1 MAGSVNKV
9 ILVGN
14 VGKDPE
20 IRSTQSG
27 GKIANLTVATS
38 ESWKDRNT
46 GERKERTEW
55 HRVAVMSA
63 PLAEVVE
70 KYVKKGSKL
79 YLEGQLQ
86 TRKWTDQSGQERYT
100 TEVVISGFGSQLV
113 MLDSRPS
120 DGAQPAPQQQS
131 QPRQQPK
138 PQPSEPAYDDLDDSV
153 PF

>member
-9 ILVGN
+9 TLLGN

-38 ESWKDRNT
+38 ESWKDRQS

-55 HRVAVMSA
+55 HRVSVMSA

-86 TRKWTDQSGQERYT
+86 TRKWTDQSGQDRYT
-100 TEVVISGFGSQLV
+100 TEVVLSGFGSQLV
-113 MLDSRPS
+113 MLDGRPS

-138 PQPSEPAYDDLDDSV
+138 QQQEPAFDDSDV

>member
-9 ILVGN
+9 TLLGN

-20 IRSTQSG
+20 VRSTQSG

-100 TEVVISGFGSQLV
+100 TEVVLSGFGGQLV
-113 MLDSRPS
+113 MLDSRSS
-120 DGAQPAPQQQS
+120 DGAQPAPQPQP

-138 PQPSEPAYDDLDDSV
+138 AQPQPSYDVLDDSV